1 MHTPK
6 INSVRGFNFLFASS
20 LLIMFILTIN
30 VNSGTVFSVTE
41 TPQVPKNGDADDPA
55 IWINESNPGNS
66 LVFGT
71 DKYNGI
77 YTYNLRGEVI
87 HFSNSGNINNI
98 DIRKTENKSEE
109 QITLLFGSN
118 RSDNSLSLWIMK
130 DSKINLDLEANL
142 FKLSE
147 KPSLKAN
154 ANMIVYGV
162 CAGRHPHFGDIA
174 FITEDKGSK
183 VQLWSFDGKRLV
195 MLKEFSNSNAT
206 QSEGCVYDDEN
217 QTLFISEEQDRG
229 VLRAYSLNKNL
240 NFSNPIVIDNRL
252 GNIVGD
258 PEGIAIFKTSDI
270 DGYIVLSSQGDSKF
284 NVYNRKSPY
293 SYVTSF
299 AVGAND
305 SIDAVTDTDGI
316 DISTISINSFFPSG
330 IVVVQDGFNEGD
342 QIENTQNFKFISAK
356 EVLKAINIK

>member
-1 MHTPK
+1 MHIPK
-6 INSVRGFNFLFASS
+6 INSIRNSNFLFANTF
-20 LLIMFILTIN
+20 LTLCILSIN
-30 VNSGTVFSVTE
+30 INSQTVFAVAE
-41 TPQVPKNGDADDPA
+41 TPQVPTNGDADDPA
-55 IWINESNPGNS
+55 IWINESNLENS

-87 HFSNSGNINNI
+87 HFSKSGNVNNI
-98 DIRKTENKSEE
+98 DIRQTKNKSEE
-109 QITLLFGSN
+109 EITLLFGSN
-118 RSDNSLSLWIMK
+118 RSDNSLSLWIMNNA
-130 DSKINLDLEANL
+130 KINSDLKKSL

-147 KPSLKAN
+147 KPSIKVN

-162 CAGRHPHFGDIA
+162 CAGKHPDFGDIA
-174 FITEDKGSK
+174 FITEDKGSR
-183 VQLWSFDGKRLV
+183 VQLWSFDGERLV
-195 MLKEFSNSNAT
+195 LLKEFANANAT

-229 VLRAYSLNKNL
+229 ILRAYSLNKNL
-240 NFSNPIVIDNRL
+240 DFSNPIIIDKRL

-258 PEGIAIFKTSDI
+258 PEGIALFKTSDKG
-270 DGYIVLSSQGDSKF
+270 GYIILSSQGNSKF

-299 AVGAND
+299 SVSGND

-316 DISTISINSFFPSG
+316 DISTVSINSNFPKG
-330 IVVVQDGFNEGD
+330 IVVVQDGFNEGY
-342 QIENTQNFKFISAK
+342 QVEKTQNFKFISAK